1 MVGTKRILCPECW
14 KEVDAR
20 IETYHHVEDIRG
32 VEVEADIE
40 HLICPEC
47 GDSIGWAP
55 LVDKG
60 FEKLYRAYRD
70 KLDIPQPEE
79 LVELRKQYKFSQR
92 VMAAVLGIGVA
103 SLQRYERGSLAT
115 DAHAELLRS
124 MRDPRFVRRRLLARS
139 KGLTEEE
146 CEKALASIAH
156 LPARVEYEIIHFDLL
171 EDVVR
176 AKTEETGQRLF
187 DPDRVRETI
196 VYLASHVHDLY
207 RTKLNKVLFYLDFAS
222 FREVGVGFTGMRYA
236 KADFGP
242 VPDHYELILVA
253 MLDNLTLSLR
263 EKGEGQIVVAQRE
276 ACLSNFSEA
285 EVQLLDAVCA
295 FANTFKTASALS
307 RYSHQEPGWLET
319 PIGGIISYTYAN
331 QLQWHVSNRI
341 AT

>member
-1 MVGTKRILCPECW
+1 MKTLHTICSECW
-14 KEVDAR
+14 REVDA
-20 IETYHHVEDIRG
+20 TFVVEHEIAEVRG
-32 VEVEADIE
+32 VPLEGDFE
-40 HLICPEC
+40 HLVCPEC
-47 GDSIGWAP
+47 GERIGQLEVAGRN
-55 LVDKG
+55 L
-60 FEKLYRAYRD
+60 EKLYRAYRD

-79 LVELRKQYKFSQR
+79 LVKLRKQYKFSQR

-103 SLQRYERGSLAT
+103 SLQRYERGNLAT

-124 MRDPRFVRRRLLARS
+124 MRDPRFVRRRLLARP

-171 EDVVR
+171 EDVMR
-176 AKTEETGQRLF
+176 AKTEETGQRIF

-196 VYLASHVHDLY
+196 VYLAAHVHDLY

-236 KADFGP
+236 KADYGP

-253 MLDNLTLSLR
+253 FLDNQALSLR

-276 ACLSNFSEA
+276 ANLSKFSEA

-307 RYSHQEPGWLET
+307 KYSHQEPGWLET
-319 PIGGIISYTYAN
+319 PTGSTISYTYAN